1 MGYFKK
7 TQLAAL
13 SQGGVSLHAQ
23 VAHGRTNCGDVGA
36 WGAVSNL
43 PPRKMAAAKCLA
55 GRKEEM

>member
-23 VAHGRTNCGDVGA
+23 VAHGRTNCGDVGLCLICRQERWQQQNA
-36 WGAVSNL
+36 WPVE
-43 PPRKMAAAKCLA
+43 KKKCN
-55 GRKEEM
+55 

>member
-23 VAHGRTNCGDVGA
+23 VAHGRTNCGDVGL
-36 WGAVSNL
+36 VSNL